1 MRRRLSP
8 KENHVG
14 VLESLSP
21 RPQVLQGSGATLPIV
36 PNATPGAPS
45 CTLPAP
51 PVVLGT
57 SPCERGGGSP
67 RARERDGGR
76 GGGSPRAPA
85 ASSAGTPPRCCS
97 ATPSPHHFSPLIL
110 QIRLTKQGVTTDVG
124 QYRAPTSGTG
134 LESKRRRH
142 RSLLAARPCSHTA
155 GRTFPLLGPGA
166 EVTCRPFA
174 PPAWIT
180 FPRGA
185 PGCSPFGLPRPPP
198 TSLCSKIKP

>member
-1 MRRRLSP
+1 MRVSARDP
-8 KENHVG
+8 KFCRVLGPRFPLFQMLHLGPLPVRSQHPRWFWGLPHV
-14 VLESLSP
+14 
-21 RPQVLQGSGATLPIV
+21 SGA
-36 PNATPGAPS
+36 GAAH
-45 CTLPAP
+45 AP
-51 PVVLGT
+51 ESGM
-57 SPCERGGGSP
+57 G
-67 RARERDGGR
+67 

-85 ASSAGTPPRCCS
+85 ASSAGTPPRRCS
-97 ATPSPHHFSPLIL
+97 VTPSPHHFSPLIL